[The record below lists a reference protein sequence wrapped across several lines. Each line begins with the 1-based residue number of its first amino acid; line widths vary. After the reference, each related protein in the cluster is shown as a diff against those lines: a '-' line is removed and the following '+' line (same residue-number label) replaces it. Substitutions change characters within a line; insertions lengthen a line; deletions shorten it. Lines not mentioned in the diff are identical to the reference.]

1 MQFVKTILVAVCT
14 FLSVSLFAQSSKT
27 ETFKVQ
33 GNCGSCKKHI
43 ETAAKLPGVSK
54 AVWDKNSKV
63 MTLVYDPAKVS
74 SDEVQKKIA
83 AVGYDTE
90 KYRGDDKAYAQLD
103 ECCQYER
110 KKN

>member
-1 MQFVKTILVAVCT
+1 MVVVCT